1 MMSMLYASEITPT
14 NTLKSLRAFLVSLIC
29 IFGVVGLS
37 ATSAVSLSAAD
48 WGWPAEA
55 VEGFNELSGVDG
67 VKLGGRPSAF
77 SPSSF
82 SPSSL
87 NALPFDLS
95 SYLNL
100 VSEVFPVLIPVFD
113 LALSSLP
120 RLATGP
126 VFGAHSATSPPVRI

>member
-1 MMSMLYASEITPT
+1 M
-14 NTLKSLRAFLVSLIC
+14 
-29 IFGVVGLS
+29 GLS

-55 VEGFNELSGVDG
+55 VEGFNEFSGVDG
-67 VKLGGRPSAF
+67 VKLGGRPSA
-77 SPSSF
+77 F